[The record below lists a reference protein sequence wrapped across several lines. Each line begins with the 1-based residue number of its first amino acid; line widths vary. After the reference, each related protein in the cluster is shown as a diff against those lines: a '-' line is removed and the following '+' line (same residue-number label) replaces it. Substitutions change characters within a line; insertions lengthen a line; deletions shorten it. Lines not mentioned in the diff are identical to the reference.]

1 MDHINHNKLNIFNI
15 KVYIHITF
23 LSSCFKKNF
32 TSEFLQIN
40 IIKYINNL
48 MYIDLYFIFIFFLC
62 IHKNFIKN
70 RNFVNE
76 KKLTL
81 ISFNCYTPY

>member
-15 KVYIHITF
+15 KVYIHVTF

-40 IIKYINNL
+40 VIKYINNL
-48 MYIDLYFIFIFFLC
+48 IYVQDLYFTIYVLFLC
-62 IHKNFIKN
+62 IYKNILSKIQISLT
-70 RNFVNE
+70 
-76 KKLTL
+76 KKD
-81 ISFNCYTPY
+81 